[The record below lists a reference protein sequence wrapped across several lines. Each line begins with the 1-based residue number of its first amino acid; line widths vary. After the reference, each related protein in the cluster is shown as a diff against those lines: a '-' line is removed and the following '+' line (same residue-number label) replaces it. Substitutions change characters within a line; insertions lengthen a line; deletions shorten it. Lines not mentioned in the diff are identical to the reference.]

1 MSKNL
6 DFDFGDFQSVEEPPP
21 PPTGHDR
28 AGGVDRQRGRR
39 QISERTWILLG
50 AVVLVGALVFDLSRG
65 HDATPPTAPDNA
77 ASSLQEPSLQAVLTE
92 LALNPAPLTDDIRGS
107 SLSGCPAPR
116 GGTSPLQSMIAVVRM
131 QFPELGRVETSQTIN
146 GAEQLCAVTLRAQ
159 DSQQGVLV
167 VRITAPPND
176 RVVELNIVN
185 NAGPT
190 QYPYFVGAA
199 FVASNGYLVQV
210 GALEKTSAQVSGL
223 QVDHV
228 AEDPAL
234 SW

>member
-1 MSKNL
+1 
-6 DFDFGDFQSVEEPPP
+6 
-21 PPTGHDR
+21 
-28 AGGVDRQRGRR
+28 
-39 QISERTWILLG
+39 
-50 AVVLVGALVFDLSRG
+50 VFDLSRG
-65 HDATPPTAPDNA
+65 HDATPRDA
-77 ASSLQEPSLQAVLTE
+77 ASGNATASLQEPSLQAVLTQ
-92 LALNPAPLTDDIRGS
+92 LALDPTPLTDSIRGS
-107 SLSGCPAPR
+107 SLSGCPSPR
-116 GGTSPLQSMIAVVRM
+116 GGTSPLQSMIAVVRA
-131 QFPELGRVETSQTIN
+131 QFPDLGRVETSQTIN

-159 DSQQGVLV
+159 DAKQGILV

-199 FVASNGYLVQV
+199 FVSSTGYLIQV
-210 GALEKTSAQVSGL
+210 GALQKTPAQVSGL

-228 AEDPAL
+228 AEDPTL